1 MRLNAELGVR
11 LQVRLMRV
19 LWVFER
25 FQASYE
31 AEEPLLAPI
40 DWGGLGPVSGRFLR
54 LSLLLDR
61 GFELRLR
68 SNSLQIDPYRWCIE
82 ANLSTDSV
90 DFLALIRPM
99 DAPVHREPLESH
111 P

>member
-40 DWGGLGPVSGRFLR
+40 DWGGRA
-54 LSLLLDR
+54 
-61 GFELRLR
+61 GFRE
-68 SNSLQIDPYRWCIE
+68 IPE
-82 ANLSTDSV
+82 A
-90 DFLALIRPM
+90 F
-99 DAPVHREPLESH
+99 APS
-111 P
+111 